1 MKKQNYKNFGRIYKK
16 YFYGFMIKKVFLK
29 LYKAKSEK
37 D

>member
-1 MKKQNYKNFGRIYKK
+1 MEKQNYKHLEEYMKK
-16 YFYGFMIKKVFLK
+16 YFYGFMIKKEFLK